1 MIKRYKEILFGLLLG
16 LTMWIADAQMH
27 TMMPAES
34 AAQRPALA
42 EELFSPDGPP
52 LVIRLFYFGFA
63 LFAGWLLWRSN
74 QSERSVDD
82 LENTTAIISINW
94 RARMINPTSN
104 ILDECNALLVSST
117 LTSEAVN
124 IVKSIRRHAQQIEDF
139 TNTSQPLSLI
149 PGQSS
154 NTYIG
159 SWRQLRGLLTAS
171 AYADVA
177 IGIVYESWG
186 DRRRRFDR
194 AHQRVWDY
202 RAPIERKRYVRV
214 LHVAQQHSAQDNWS
228 NVLEVGCAQ
237 GLFTME
243 LAPRCQALMAC
254 DISPRACESAAER
267 CHPYQH
273 VRIEQMDITQEM
285 FSNRFDLVFAL
296 DLLEAIHGDQ
306 RVAGVADKLLDA
318 VRPGGLLIFSGSR
331 LPKQMRDS
339 WWTRKLIEGADNH
352 LAYLLGRVDVR
363 LVHQE
368 LYPEAGG
375 EIPGYPQHLIA
386 IIQKTTGRPA
396 TS

>member
-34 AAQRPALA
+34 AEQRPALA

-52 LVIRLFYFGFA
+52 LVVRLFYFGFA

-82 LENTTAIISINW
+82 LENTTAII

-139 TNTSQPLSLI
+139 TNTSQPLPLI
-149 PGQSS
+149 PGRSS

-159 SWRQLRGLLTAS
+159 SWRQLLWLVPAS

-186 DRRRRFDR
+186 DRRQRFDR

-228 NVLEVGCAQ
+228 NVLEVGCARGVHDGACSTLSSVD
-237 GLFTME
+237 GL
-243 LAPRCQALMAC
+243 R
-254 DISPRACESAAER
+254 
-267 CHPYQH
+267 
-273 VRIEQMDITQEM
+273 
-285 FSNRFDLVFAL
+285 
-296 DLLEAIHGDQ
+296 
-306 RVAGVADKLLDA
+306 
-318 VRPGGLLIFSGSR
+318 
-331 LPKQMRDS
+331 
-339 WWTRKLIEGADNH
+339 H
-352 LAYLLGRVDVR
+352 LA
-363 LVHQE
+363 
-368 LYPEAGG
+368 AG
-375 EIPGYPQHLIA
+375 L
-386 IIQKTTGRPA
+386 
-396 TS
+396 